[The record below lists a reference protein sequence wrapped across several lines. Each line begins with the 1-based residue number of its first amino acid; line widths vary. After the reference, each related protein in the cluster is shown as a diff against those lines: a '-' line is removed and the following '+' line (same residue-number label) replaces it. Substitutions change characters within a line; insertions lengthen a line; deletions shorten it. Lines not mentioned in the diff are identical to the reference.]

1 MVGPVSKDR
10 DMHKN
15 VDSFRGALR
24 LPTTSAVARHRA
36 ARMPVT
42 QERGGTYP
50 RPFAAVSAALWE
62 KYEGHKFVTNVEP
75 LAAAVDAHG
84 TLHCRRLLTMQ
95 GKLPMALRPL
105 LGATPLYLLEEVVV
119 DAKVS
124 LLK

>member
-1 MVGPVSKDR
+1 MSRVDVSILCSGEAQKQ
-10 DMHKN
+10 
-15 VDSFRGALR
+15 
-24 LPTTSAVARHRA
+24 LPPTRAVARHRS

-42 QERGGTYP
+42 QERRGTYP

-124 LLK
+124 LRE

>member
-1 MVGPVSKDR
+1 
-10 DMHKN
+10 
-15 VDSFRGALR
+15 
-24 LPTTSAVARHRA
+24 
-36 ARMPVT
+36 MPVT

-50 RPFAAVSAALWE
+50 RPFAVVSAALWE

-124 LLK
+124 LLEYISSTCLMQSTISIPKYFTIMMA